1 MNRWYVRNRDGRF
14 AVLHWQQGGEVITD
28 LSWSRNPVMASLL
41 DRDQLTRVLWKLT
54 NTDNP
59 LHDVITIEA
68 AA

>member
-14 AVLHWQQGGEVITD
+14 AVLRWQQNFEVID
-28 LSWSRNPVMASLL
+28 NLSWSRDPTMASLL

-68 AA
+68 AS